1 MAIAPSVQPPNT
13 SAGAAPVSDRATIRK
28 VTRRLLPFMFL
39 LYVVNYLDRIN
50 VSFAALGMNQDLGFS
65 ATTYG
70 LGAGLFFLG
79 YITCQVP
86 ANLLLVR
93 VGTRRWIGSLMIA
106 WGVVA
111 GAMAMIHGV
120 MGFYFL
126 RVLLGI
132 TEAGFFPGMLV
143 YLTHWF
149 PARERA
155 RAVALFMAAIPISS
169 IIGGPVS
176 GALLGLGGL
185 GGVAG
190 WRWLFLLEALPAV
203 TLGLVTYRY
212 LTDHPA
218 DAEWLEPGERAWLAD
233 TLHQERAAAPGAA
246 ASIRSIVGHPLMW
259 ALAGTA
265 LLTNTAGYGMQ
276 FWLPQMLKAQSG
288 DSNLVVGLLS
298 AIPGLAA
305 VGAMVGISAH
315 SDRSGERCLHAA
327 LSLLI
332 GSAGLATAAFSES
345 VPVTVVGFSLAFAGV
360 TGAYGPFWSMAPRC
374 FGGVAV
380 AAAGLAFINAVGNVG
395 GFVGPYALGLI
406 RDRTQGYAGAL
417 LVLAVVLLVAASI
430 VALLRRS
437 PALATR
443 SSAEAELSPGSP

>member
-1 MAIAPSVQPPNT
+1 MSTAPHVRPPRT
-13 SAGAAPVSDRATIRK
+13 RTGAAPVSDRATLRK
-28 VTRRLLPFMFL
+28 VTRRLIPFMFL

-65 ATTYG
+65 ASTYG

-79 YITCQVP
+79 YILCQVP
-86 ANLLLVR
+86 ANLLLMR

-111 GAMAMIHGV
+111 GAMALIHGV
-120 MGFYFL
+120 AGFYLL

-132 TEAGFFPGMLV
+132 TEAGFFPGMVV

-155 RAVALFMAAIPISS
+155 RAVAQFMAAIPISS

-203 TLGLVTYRY
+203 TLGVVTYHY
-212 LTDHPA
+212 LTDRPA
-218 DAEWLEPGERAWLAD
+218 DAEWLEPGEREWLTD
-233 TLHQERAAAPGAA
+233 TLEQERAAAPGAA
-246 ASIRSIVGHPLMW
+246 ASLGSIVGHPLIW
-259 ALAGTA
+259 TLAGTS
-265 LLTNTAGYGMQ
+265 LLMNTAMYGMQ
-276 FWLPQMLKAQSG
+276 FWLPQILKAQSG

-298 AIPGLAA
+298 AVPGLVA
-305 VGAMVGISAH
+305 VGAMVSVSAH
-315 SDRSGERCLHAA
+315 SDRSGERCLHVA
-327 LSLLI
+327 LSLLM
-332 GSAGLATAAFSES
+332 GSVGLATAALSPS
-345 VPVTVVGFSLAFAGV
+345 VPVTLVGFSLGFAGV

-374 FGGVAV
+374 FGGLAV
-380 AAAGLAFINAVGNVG
+380 AAAGVAFINAVGNVG

-406 RDRTQGYAGAL
+406 KDRTQGYAGAL
-417 LVLAVVLLVAASI
+417 LVLAVVLLVAASM
-430 VALLRRS
+430 VAVLRRS
-437 PALATR
+437 PTLAPSHPER
-443 SSAEAELSPGSP
+443 SEG

>member
-1 MAIAPSVQPPNT
+1 MSTTPYARPPST
-13 SAGAAPVSDRATIRK
+13 HAGAAPVSDRATLRK
-28 VTRRLLPFMFL
+28 ISRRLIPFMFL

-79 YITCQVP
+79 YILCQVP
-86 ANLLLVR
+86 ANLFLVR
-93 VGTRRWIGSLMIA
+93 FGTRRWIGSLMIA

-111 GAMAMIHGV
+111 GAMSMIHGV
-120 MGFYFL
+120 AAFYLL

-155 RAVALFMAAIPISS
+155 RAVAQFMAAIPISV

-203 TLGLVTYRY
+203 ALGLVTYRY
-212 LTDHPA
+212 LTDHPT
-218 DAEWLEPGERAWLAD
+218 DAQWLEPGEREWLTE
-233 TLHQERAAAPGAA
+233 TLQQEPAAVPGAA
-246 ASIRSIVGHPLMW
+246 ASLRSIIGHPLIW
-259 ALAGTA
+259 TLAGTWM
-265 LLTNTAGYGMQ
+265 LTNTAGYGMQ
-276 FWLPQMLKAQSG
+276 FWLPQLLKAQSG
-288 DSNLVVGLLS
+288 HSNLVVGLLS
-298 AIPGLAA
+298 AVPGLAA
-305 VGAMVGISAH
+305 IVAMVSVSAH
-315 SDRSGERCLHAA
+315 SDRSGERCLHVAVP
-327 LSLLI
+327 LLI
-332 GSAGLATAAFSES
+332 ASLGLATAAFSRS
-345 VPVTVVGFSLAFAGV
+345 VPVTLVGFSLAFAGV
-360 TGAYGPFWSMAPRC
+360 TGAYGPFWTMVPRC

-380 AAAGLAFINAVGNVG
+380 AAAGVAFINSVGNIG
-395 GFVGPYALGLI
+395 GFVGPYVLGLI
-406 RDRTQGYAGAL
+406 KDRTQGYAAAL
-417 LVLAVVLLVAASI
+417 LILAVLLLVAGSV
-430 VALLRRS
+430 VAVLRRS
-437 PALATR
+437 PILLA
-443 SSAEAELSPGSP
+443 SEESP